1 MRPGFVRLA
10 RLARFAAAVSALLMP
25 AVSFAAAAAAPV
37 DPGFFAGLRW
47 RMIGPFRGGRVL
59 AVTGVPGEPD
69 HFYFG
74 SVGGGVWETR
84 NAGRTWNPIFDGQPV
99 ASIGAIA
106 VAPSNPRM
114 LYVGTG
120 EADMRSQISYGNGVY
135 VSADGG
141 GTWRHA
147 GLDDSQ
153 QIGAIAVD
161 PRDAN
166 VAFVAALGHAYAGN
180 TTRGVYRT
188 ADAGRTWTRVL
199 FRGEDVGAIDVA
211 IDPAHPDTVFAA
223 LWATRRPPWNT
234 YPPSYGPGSGLW
246 RSDDG
251 GRNWKPAGEGL
262 PTEGLGRIGIAFAP
276 SKPGRM
282 YALVD
287 AKEGGMFRSDD
298 GGARWT
304 RVSGDKR
311 IWNRGWYF
319 SGVTVDP
326 KNADVVYVCDT
337 AMYRSEDGGATF
349 RPFRGSPGGD
359 DYHQLWID
367 PADPRRMITGADQG
381 AVVTADGGAAWS
393 SWYNQPTAQL
403 YHVATDS
410 RFPYRVYGAQ
420 QDSGAA
426 MVSSRSEWQG
436 ITMFDWR
443 PVAVGYEN
451 GMIAPDPSDPRTVF
465 GAGVTRFDLETLQ
478 LRDVDPGRAHPDAYR
493 HTWTNPLVFS
503 RRGPKVL
510 YFGNQRV
517 FRTADGG
524 GTWTPIS
531 PDLSRERP
539 PVPPNLDPA
548 TADDSPVAGPRRG
561 VVYAIAPSYL
571 RDREI
576 WCGTDDG
583 LVWKT
588 SDEGAHWQDVTPA
601 GVGPWSKVAGL
612 EASRFDADT
621 VWAAV
626 DRHRLDDFR
635 PHLFRTKDGGR
646 TWTENVAGIPDG
658 AFLQVVREDPVRRGL
673 LYAGTEKGIFV
684 SFDAGD
690 RWQPLQLNLPD
701 CSVRD
706 IDVHGADVVIATHG
720 RSFWILD
727 DAAPLRELTA
737 DLPRERA
744 HVFAPEPA
752 FRVHPAVFQGTP
764 VPKDEPIAENPPSGA
779 IVDYWIGANVAGPV
793 TLEVRDARGEV
804 VRRFS
809 SADPVKAPD
818 PGKLVVTPDWEPA
831 ASPLSAAPGMHR
843 FVWNLHTTPRTELA
857 PPDEDSRETGL
868 WVPPGRYT
876 VRLTAGGET
885 PEKPLGVRRD
895 PRIPATDADLAAQF
909 SLSREVEKT
918 RLELAASARRVEAL
932 RKSVAALAGTL
943 SGDAERARADVAARL
958 DALAGTDDMLKLSGG
973 GLDLASFSGVSAALT
988 KLAFTLESAD
998 GAPSEDD
1005 RRAAK
1010 ADAELVG
1017 RVVAA
1022 GNELLARDLP
1032 ALNAA
1037 LQRAGVAPI
1046 TAPPAAP

>member
-1 MRPGFVRLA
+1 MRRISVCAGLLLSVCA
-10 RLARFAAAVSALLMP
+10 GWSSAAP
-25 AVSFAAAAAAPV
+25 PAAAPSV
-37 DPGFFAGLRW
+37 DPALFSGLHW
-47 RMIGPFRGGRVL
+47 RLIGPFRGGRVL

-74 SVGGGVWETR
+74 SVGGGVWETS
-84 NAGRTWNPIFDGQPV
+84 NAGRTWAPIFDGQPV

-106 VAPSNPRM
+106 VAPSNPRTI
-114 LYVGTG
+114 YVGSG

-135 VSADGG
+135 VSEDGG
-141 GTWRHA
+141 RTWRHA

-180 TTRGVYRT
+180 ATRGVYRT
-188 ADAGRTWTRVL
+188 ADGGRTWTRAL
-199 FRGEDVGAIDVA
+199 FRGNDVGAIDVA
-211 IDPAHPDTVFAA
+211 VDPGRPDTVFAA
-223 LWATRRPPWNT
+223 LWQTRRPPWNV
-234 YPPSYGPGSGLW
+234 YPPSSGPGSGLW
-246 RSDDG
+246 RSDDS
-251 GRNWKPAGEGL
+251 GRTWKPAGEGL
-262 PTEGLGRIGIAFAP
+262 PAEGLGRIGVAFAR

-282 YALVD
+282 YAIVD
-287 AKEGGMFRSDD
+287 AKKGGLFRSDD
-298 GGARWT
+298 GGAGWT
-304 RVSGDKR
+304 RVSDDKR

-319 SGVTVDP
+319 GGVTVDP

-337 AMYRSEDGGATF
+337 ATYRSDDAGKTF

-367 PADPRRMITGADQG
+367 PADPRRMILGCDQG
-381 AVVTADGGAAWS
+381 AIVTADGGASWS

-451 GMIAPDPSDPRTVF
+451 GMIAPDPSDPRAVF
-465 GAGVTRFDLETLQ
+465 GAGVTRFDLDTLQ
-478 LRDVDPGRAHPDAYR
+478 LRDVDPGRAYPDVYR

-503 RRGPKVL
+503 RRDPAVL
-510 YFGNQRV
+510 YYGNQRV

-524 GTWTPIS
+524 ATWTPIS
-531 PDLSRERP
+531 PDLSRESPR
-539 PVPPNLDPA
+539 VPSNLDPV
-548 TADDSPVAGPRRG
+548 TAADSPVNGPRRG
-561 VVYAIAPSYL
+561 VVYSIAPSYL
-571 RDREI
+571 RDREV

-588 SDEGAHWQDVTPA
+588 SDEGAHWADDTPPA
-601 GVGPWSKVAGL
+601 VSPWSKVTGL
-612 EASRFDADT
+612 ETSRFDADT
-621 VWAAV
+621 IWAAI

-635 PHLFRTKDGGR
+635 PHVFRSRDGGR
-646 TWTENVAGIPDG
+646 TWTETVAGIPDG

-673 LYAGTEKGIFV
+673 LYAGTEKGVFV

-727 DAAPLRELTA
+727 DVSPLREA
-737 DLPRERA
+737 SAEAARERLR
-744 HVFAPEPA
+744 FLAPEPA
-752 FRVHPAVFQGTP
+752 FRIHPAVFQGTP
-764 VPKDEPIAENPPSGA
+764 VPKDEAIAENPPVGA
-779 IVDYWIGANVAGPV
+779 IFDYWLGSPAPEM
-793 TLEVRDARGEV
+793 TLEIRDASGEM
-804 VRRFS
+804 VRKFS
-809 SADPVKAPD
+809 SSDPAKAPD
-818 PGKLVVTPDWEPA
+818 VSKLVVTPDWEKETR
-831 ASPLSAAPGMHR
+831 PLSGAAGMHR
-843 FVWNLHTTPRTELA
+843 FFWNLHTGPRTDLA

-876 VRLTAGGET
+876 VRITAAGASAERAI
-885 PEKPLGVRRD
+885 EVRRD
-895 PRIPATDADLAAQF
+895 PRIRATDADLSAQF
-909 SLSREVEKT
+909 ALSREAEKM
-918 RLELAASARRVEAL
+918 RMAFASSERRLAAV
-932 RKSVAALAGTL
+932 RKSVDGLAGKL
-943 SGDAERARADVAARL
+943 SGDDERARAELAARL
-958 DALAGTDDMLKLSGG
+958 AKITGTSDFMMISGG
-973 GLDLASFSGVSAALT
+973 GLDLSSFSGAGAVLT

-998 GAPSEDD
+998 GAPSPDD
-1005 RRAAK
+1005 RRAVDADRALVAK
-1010 ADAELVG
+1010 
-1017 RVVAA
+1017 VVAA
-1022 GNELLARDLP
+1022 GDQLLARELP
-1032 ALNAA
+1032 PFNERLR
-1037 LQRAGVAPI
+1037 RAGADPI
-1046 TAPPAAP
+1046 PVP

>member
-1 MRPGFVRLA
+1 L
-10 RLARFAAAVSALLMP
+10 LLSAL
-25 AVSFAAAAAAPV
+25 AGGSFAASAAAAPSV
-37 DPGFFAGLRW
+37 DPAFFAGLHW
-47 RMIGPFRGGRVL
+47 RLIGPFRGGRVV

-74 SVGGGVWETR
+74 SVGGGVWETQ
-84 NAGRTWNPIFDGQPV
+84 NAGRTWTPTFDGQPV

-114 LYVGTG
+114 IYVGSG
-120 EADMRSQISYGNGVY
+120 EADMRSQITRGNGMY
-135 VSADGG
+135 VSSDGG
-141 GTWRHA
+141 RTWRHS

-166 VAFVAALGHAYAGN
+166 VAFVAALGRAYAAN
-180 TTRGVYRT
+180 TMRGVYRT

-199 FRGEDVGAIDVA
+199 FRGADTGAIDVA
-211 IDPAHPDTVFAA
+211 IDPDHPDTVFAA
-223 LWATRRPPWNT
+223 LWNTRRPPWNV

-246 RSDDG
+246 RSDDA
-251 GRNWKPAGEGL
+251 GRTWKPAGEGI
-262 PTEGLGRIGIAFAP
+262 PTEGLGRIGVAFAP
-276 SKPGRM
+276 SKPGRI

-287 AKEGGMFRSDD
+287 AKDGGMYRSDD
-298 GGARWT
+298 GGAKWM
-304 RVSGDKR
+304 RVSDDKR

-319 SGVTVDP
+319 GGVTVDP
-326 KNADVVYVCDT
+326 KNADVVYACDT
-337 AMYRSEDGGATF
+337 LTLRSDDGGATF

-367 PADPRRMITGADQG
+367 PADPRRMIVGCDQG
-381 AVVTADGGAAWS
+381 AIVTADGGANWS

-403 YHVATDS
+403 YHVTTDS
-410 RFPYRVYGAQ
+410 HFPYRVYGAQ

-451 GMIAPDPSDPRTVF
+451 GMIAPDPSDPRTVY
-465 GAGVTRFDLETLQ
+465 GAGVTRFDLDTLQ
-478 LRDVDPGRAHPDAYR
+478 LRDVDPGRAYPDVYR

-503 RRGPKVL
+503 RRDPKVL

-531 PDLSRERP
+531 PDLSREAP
-539 PVPPNLDPA
+539 PVPANLDAA
-548 TADDSPVAGPRRG
+548 TAADSAVDGPRRG

-583 LVWKT
+583 LIWKT
-588 SDEGAHWQDVTPA
+588 SDEGAHWTNVTPSA
-601 GVGPWSKVAGL
+601 VGPWSKVTGL

-621 VWAAV
+621 MWAAV

-635 PHLFRTKDGGR
+635 PHVLRTTDGGR
-646 TWTENVAGIPDG
+646 TWKETVAGIPDG

-673 LYAGTEKGIFV
+673 LYAGTERGVFV

-690 RWQPLQLNLPD
+690 RWQPLQLNLPE

-727 DAAPLRELTA
+727 DVAPLRQIAAENV
-737 DLPRERA
+737 REPL
-744 HVFAPEPA
+744 HFFPPEPA
-752 FRVHPAVFQGTP
+752 FRIHPAVFQGTP

-779 IVDYWIGANVAGPV
+779 ILDYWVGAPASEI
-793 TLEVRDARGEV
+793 TLEIRDDSGSV
-804 VRRFS
+804 VRKFS
-809 SADPVKAPD
+809 SADTVKPPD
-818 PGKLVVTPDWEPA
+818 VAKLVVTPDWEKEMP
-831 ASPLSAAPGMHR
+831 PLSGVPGMHR
-843 FVWNLHTTPRTELA
+843 FVWNLHTTPRTELS

-876 VRLTAGGET
+876 ARLTSSGESK
-885 PEKPLGVRRD
+885 ERVIEVRRD
-895 PRIPATDADLAAQF
+895 PRIPATDADLSEQF
-909 SLSREVEKT
+909 ALSREVEKMRMALASAER
-918 RLELAASARRVEAL
+918 RLETV
-932 RKSVAALAGTL
+932 RKSV
-943 SGDAERARADVAARL
+943 
-958 DALAGTDDMLKLSGG
+958 DALAGKLTGDDEHARAELAARLAKVAGTSDYMKLAGG
-973 GLDLASFSGVSAALT
+973 GLDLSSFSGVSAVLT

-998 GAPSEDD
+998 GAPAPDD

-1010 ADAELVG
+1010 ADRDLVST
-1017 RVVAA
+1017 VVASA
-1022 GNELLARDLP
+1022 NAVLSNELKAFNERLAKV
-1032 ALNAA
+1032 
-1037 LQRAGVAPI
+1037 GAPVI
-1046 TAPPAAP
+1046 PSP

>member
-1 MRPGFVRLA
+1 MRLHRMFLAIVLLASVAGPAASADFDA
-10 RLARFAAAVSALLMP
+10 RLFSN
-25 AVSFAAAAAAPV
+25 
-37 DPGFFAGLRW
+37 LRW

-74 SVGGGVWETR
+74 AVGGGVWETR
-84 NAGRTWNPIFDGQPV
+84 NAGRTWTPVFDGQPV

-114 LYVGTG
+114 VYVGSG
-120 EADMRSQISYGNGVY
+120 EADMRSQITRGNGMY

-141 GTWRHA
+141 KTWRHS
-147 GLDDSQ
+147 GLDDSE

-166 VAFVAALGHAYAGN
+166 VAFVAALGHAYAAN

-188 ADAGRTWTRVL
+188 TDAGRTWTRVL

-234 YPPSYGPGSGLW
+234 YPPSYGAGSGLW
-246 RSDDG
+246 RSEDS
-251 GRNWKPAGEGL
+251 GRTWRPAGEGL
-262 PTEGLGRIGIAFAP
+262 PTEGLGRIGVAFAP

-282 YALVD
+282 YAIVD
-287 AKEGGMFRSDD
+287 AKEGGLFRSED

-304 RVSGDKR
+304 KVSGDRR

-319 SGVTVDP
+319 GGVTADP

-337 AMYRSEDGGATF
+337 ATYRSDDGGANF
-349 RPFRGSPGGD
+349 RPFRGAPGGD
-359 DYHQLWID
+359 DYHALWID
-367 PADPRRMITGADQG
+367 PSDPRRMITGCDQG
-381 AVVTADGGAAWS
+381 AIVTADGGASWS

-403 YHVATDS
+403 YHVTTDS

-426 MVSSRSEWQG
+426 MISSRSEWQG

-451 GMIAPDPSDPRTVF
+451 GMIAPDPSDSRTVF

-478 LRDVDPGRAHPDAYR
+478 LRDVDPGRAYPDAYR

-503 RRGPKVL
+503 RRDPKVL
-510 YFGNQRV
+510 YYGNQRV

-531 PDLSRERP
+531 PDLSREAP
-539 PVPPNLDPA
+539 PVPANLDPA
-548 TADDSPVAGPRRG
+548 AAADSPVAGPRRG

-588 SDEGAHWQDVTPA
+588 SDEGAHWTNVTPPA
-601 GVGPWSKVAGL
+601 VGPWSKVTGL

-621 VWAAV
+621 LWAAV

-635 PHLFRTKDGGR
+635 PHIYRTTDGGR
-646 TWTENVAGIPDG
+646 TWTETVAGIPDD
-658 AFLQVVREDPVRRGL
+658 AFLQVVREDPVRRSL
-673 LYAGTEKGIFV
+673 LYAGTEKGVFV
-684 SFDAGD
+684 SFDAGN
-690 RWQPLQLNLPD
+690 RWQPLQLNLPE

-706 IDVHGADVVIATHG
+706 IDVHGADIVIATHG

-727 DAAPLRELTA
+727 DVSPLRELA
-737 DLPRERA
+737 PEIARERL
-744 HVFAPEPA
+744 HFFSPEPA

-764 VPKDEPIAENPPSGA
+764 VPKDEAIGENPPFGA
-779 IVDYWIGANVAGPV
+779 FLDYWLGAPAPEV
-793 TLEVRDARGEV
+793 TLEIRDANGDV
-804 VRRFS
+804 VRKFS
-809 SADPVKAPD
+809 SADPVKQPD
-818 PGKLVVTPDWEPA
+818 LGRIVVTPDWEKEIA
-831 ASPLSAAPGMHR
+831 PLSAAPGMHR
-843 FVWNLHTTPRTELA
+843 FVWNLHSTPRTELS

-876 VRLTAGGET
+876 VRLTAGGESKDRMV
-885 PEKPLGVRRD
+885 EVRRD

-909 SLSREVEKT
+909 ALSREVEKT
-918 RLELAASARRVEAL
+918 RLELAVSARRVEAV
-932 RKSVAALAGTL
+932 RKKVAALAGKL
-943 SGDAERARADVAARL
+943 SGGAERARVAFAARL
-958 DALAGTDDMLKLSGG
+958 DALAGTDDMMKLSGG
-973 GLDLASFSGVSAALT
+973 GLDLASFSGVSVVLT

-1010 ADAELVG
+1010 ADAELVRG
-1017 RVVAA
+1017 VTSA
-1022 GNELLARDLP
+1022 GNRFLTDELPEFNARLR
-1032 ALNAA
+1032 
-1037 LQRAGVAPI
+1037 QAGAAPI
-1046 TAPPAAP
+1046 PVP